1 MFLKKIFLIHK
12 KSTASEEKYLSLS
25 EAAKYTPYSA
35 EYLSLRARQ
44 GKLKAIKIGKIW
56 VTKREWVK
64 EYVRKYRGVEE
75 VETKPKIKIQ
85 KPKIKF
91 QIPKIKTEILF
102 ALTILLFFVSVALA
116 KDSLKILAKEI
127 VSSLEEV
134 GEDFIIGA
142 NSQIKKLNSSLSKI
156 RENIQSIFSL
166 AKEGAKIATENFG
179 ESLSQTSKEI
189 TFAFKKG
196 KESVGNFFAQIF
208 QKTVFGVAAIGET
221 AQRGFLSV
229 SEIFKEY
236 FQWLGENFLAVG
248 GKIKN
253 FGLNVKE
260 NIAEGIRGINE
271 GIKGMG
277 EKISKVPEIF
287 KKKAEEVRIQVG
299 VPEEITKKIT
309 SLEEKIKELEERP
322 PQVKEVEVERKIVV
336 QPIREVEKITEFIP
350 SEELAKI
357 KSQLAIFGEIT
368 KKIQPTPPYT
378 TAPTS
383 PIFVPQ
389 GITGGTGIFASLSA
403 ESAAFRTLGVGA
415 SATLGSAPQDKLTIN
430 ASSFFTAPIVVGQNA
445 LIIDTSGNLTTIG
458 DITVSGDLT
467 IGGATNFSGP
477 FTLISTSTPQL
488 TVKYD
493 NSNKLEVS
501 VSSDGTSTIF
511 TTGNFVF
518 NPGTGQIITSGN
530 FVDVG
535 GATVRAVGERVFRG
549 AVSIYRYGIPAE
561 TGSTNW
567 VRISKEFESGNSHPL
582 VSTPEILP
590 GSERVYR
597 LAISYSDDI
606 PTNSSSTWKIAKV
619 SDDSTIA
626 TFNVPGVGASSLE
639 EPRPYLTQE
648 LPIPNDDWKI
658 ELKVPSGNKIRIF
671 NIFLLAF
678 DKVNQ

>member
-1 MFLKKIFLIHK
+1 MFLKKLFLIHK
-12 KSTASEEKYLSLS
+12 KSTASDEKYLPLS

-56 VTKREWVK
+56 VTKKEWVE
-64 EYVRKYRGVEE
+64 EYLRKYRGVKEAGR
-75 VETKPKIKIQ
+75 

-102 ALTILLFFVSVALA
+102 ALTILLLFVSVALA

-142 NSQIKKLNSSLSKI
+142 NSQIQKLNSSFSKI
-156 RENIQSIFSL
+156 RENIQNIFSL

-196 KESVGNFFAQIF
+196 KESVVNFFAQTF

-221 AQRGFLSV
+221 AQRGFASV

-236 FQWLGENFLAVG
+236 FQWLGENFLTAG
-248 GKIKN
+248 RKIKN
-253 FGLNVKE
+253 FGLNIKE
-260 NIAEGIRGINE
+260 SVAGGVRE
-271 GIKGMG
+271 MG

-287 KKKAEEVRIQVG
+287 KKKTEEVKVQVG

-322 PQVKEVEVERKIVV
+322 PQIKEFEVERKVVV
-336 QPIREVEKITEFIP
+336 QPVREVEKITEFVP
-350 SEELAKI
+350 SEELSKI
-357 KSQLAIFGEIT
+357 KSQLAIFGEIA
-368 KKIQPTPPYT
+368 KKVKPFPPYT
-378 TAPTS
+378 DAPTS
-383 PIFVPQ
+383 PIYLPFGLHTERV
-389 GITGGTGIFASLSA
+389 GIFGSLVA
-403 ESAAFRTLGVGA
+403 ESNATLKTLVVGA
-415 SATLGSAPQDKLTIN
+415 SVTLGSVPQDKLTIN

-493 NSNKLEVS
+493 NSNKLEIS

-518 NPGTGQIITSGN
+518 DPGSGEIITSGN

-606 PTNSSSTWKIAKV
+606 PTNSSSTWRIAKI

-639 EPRPYLTQE
+639 EPRPYLTEE

-658 ELKVPSGNKIRIF
+658 ELKVPSGNRIRIF
-671 NIFLLAF
+671 NIFLVAF
-678 DKVNQ
+678 DKINQ

>member
-1 MFLKKIFLIHK
+1 MLLKKLLEKLFPIHK
-12 KSTASEEKYLSLS
+12 KSTISEEKYLSLS

-56 VTKREWVK
+56 VTKKEWVE
-64 EYVRKYRGVEE
+64 EYVRKYRGMEE
-75 VETKPKIKIQ
+75 VEKIPNTKIQKPKIKI
-85 KPKIKF
+85 PKIKF

-102 ALTILLFFVSVALA
+102 ALTILLLFVSVALA

-127 VSSLEEV
+127 VLSLEEV
-134 GEDFIIGA
+134 GEDFMIVA
-142 NSQIKKLNSSLSKI
+142 NSQIQKLNSSLSKT

-166 AKEGAKIATENFG
+166 AKEGAKIVTENFS
-179 ESLSQTSKEI
+179 ESLSQTTKEI
-189 TFAFKKG
+189 
-196 KESVGNFFAQIF
+196 
-208 QKTVFGVAAIGET
+208 VFGVAAIGET
-221 AQRGFLSV
+221 AQRGFASV

-236 FQWLGENFLAVG
+236 FEWFRKSLLAVG
-248 GKIKN
+248 EKIKN
-253 FGLNVKE
+253 FVL
-260 NIAEGIRGINE
+260 
-271 GIKGMG
+271 GIKEKIVKSKKEER
-277 EKISKVPEIF
+277 EKISRGPEIL
-287 KKKAEEVRIQVG
+287 KEERKTEVKERFF
-299 VPEEITKKIT
+299 EEIMKKIV
-309 SLEEKIKELEERP
+309 SLEEKIKELEKRP
-322 PQVKEVEVERKIVV
+322 PQIKEVEKEVERKIVV

-389 GITGGTGIFASLSA
+389 GITGGAGIFASLSA

-415 SATLGSAPQDKLTIN
+415 SATLGSLPQDKLTIN

-445 LIIDTSGNLTTIG
+445 LIIDTSGNITSVGNITISGTLTTG
-458 DITVSGDLT
+458 GTTT
-467 IGGATNFSGP
+467 ISAP
-477 FTLISTSTPQL
+477 LTLISTSTPQL
-488 TVKYD
+488 AVQYND
-493 NSNKLEVS
+493 LNKLEIS
-501 VSSDGTSTIF
+501 VASDGTSTFF

-626 TFNVPGVGASSLE
+626 TFNVPGVGTSSLE
-639 EPRPYLTQE
+639 EPRPYLTEE

-671 NIFLLAF
+671 NIFLVAF
-678 DKVNQ
+678 DKINQ